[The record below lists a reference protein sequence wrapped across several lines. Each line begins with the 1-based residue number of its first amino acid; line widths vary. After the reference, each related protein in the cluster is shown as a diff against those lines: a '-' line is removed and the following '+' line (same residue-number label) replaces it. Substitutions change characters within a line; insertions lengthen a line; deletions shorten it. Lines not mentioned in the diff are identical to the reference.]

1 MTSASS
7 FDPATPASGRS
18 GPQDGPS
25 PQDPV
30 VTPAYGVDLTAKDP
44 TERALWD
51 LAVRRLKAKQ
61 EFRNHLVTY
70 VLVNTFL
77 VVLWAVTDAG
87 FFWPIFPILGWG
99 LGLGLHAWTTYGPSV
114 ATQDQIEREMDR
126 LRPHL

>member
-1 MTSASS
+1 
-7 FDPATPASGRS
+7 
-18 GPQDGPS
+18 
-25 PQDPV
+25 V
-30 VTPAYGVDLTAKDP
+30 VTSAYGVDLTAKDP